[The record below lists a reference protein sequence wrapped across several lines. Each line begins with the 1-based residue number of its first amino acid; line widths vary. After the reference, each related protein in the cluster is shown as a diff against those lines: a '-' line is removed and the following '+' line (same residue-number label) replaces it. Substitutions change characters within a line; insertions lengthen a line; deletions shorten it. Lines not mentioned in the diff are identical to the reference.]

1 LKARGAS
8 NISLREEENHLLQIH
23 RNVPDFQKE
32 RIDMA
37 KLGNTIAVIGCGLIG
52 QSWSALFACYGYDVK
67 AWDPAADWAPRF
79 QAAVEKARAQV
90 RALHDQSKAE
100 GTVTIASSL
109 EDAVEDASWIQENAP
124 ESVPLKIDLYSRIEA
139 AAKPEAV
146 IASSTSSLTWSE
158 LSPHLI
164 HRDRFITAHPFNP
177 PHLMPLVELYS
188 PEASVRLKAE
198 SFYNGLDR
206 KTVGLSRDA
215 VGHIANRLASALWR
229 EAVNI
234 VDQGIADVSAVDA
247 ALVYG
252 PGLRWSVVGAHMAYH
267 LGGGAGG
274 IEHYLKHLGPSQ
286 ERRWST
292 LGNPKLTPE
301 LCRRIVGGVIEE
313 AAGRSIPELEAARD
327 AGLMRVLAARA
338 GEAP

>member
-1 LKARGAS
+1 M
-8 NISLREEENHLLQIH
+8 NN
-23 RNVPDFQKE
+23 NVV
-32 RIDMA
+32 
-37 KLGNTIAVIGCGLIG
+37 AVIGCGLIG

-67 AWDPAADWAPRF
+67 AWDPAPNWVPEF
-79 QAAVEKARAQV
+79 QAAVDKAREQV
-90 RALHDQSKAE
+90 RALHGGSNAE
-100 GTVTIASSL
+100 GTITAASSL
-109 EDAVEDASWIQENAP
+109 EEAVGCAFWIQENAP

-139 AAKPEAV
+139 AAKPETV

-158 LSPHLI
+158 LSTHFS
-164 HRDRFITAHPFNP
+164 HRDRFVTAHPFNP
-177 PHLMPLVELYS
+177 PHLMPLVELYA
-188 PEASVRLKAE
+188 PDASTRLRAE
-198 SFYNGLDR
+198 GFYNGLER
-206 KTVGLSRDA
+206 KAVVLSQDA

-234 VDQGIADVSAVDA
+234 VDQGIADVSAVDT
-247 ALVYG
+247 ALVHG

-301 LCRRIVGGVIEE
+301 LCRRIVDGVMEE
-313 AAGRSIPELEAARD
+313 AAGQSVSELEASRD
-327 AGLMRVLAARA
+327 AGLMRALAARA
-338 GEAP
+338 GGRS